1 MLAYIKEVTQEKGSH
16 DSSILN
22 IVNTEDRSCLIC
34 GSRNANSRKIQFNR
48 KHGRGNIVTFNV
60 CTNCLKELRRSFI
73 NLKL

>member
-1 MLAYIKEVTQEKGSH
+1 MAYIKEVTQEKGSH

-22 IVNTEDRSCLIC
+22 VVNTEDRSCLIC
-34 GSRNANSRKIQFNR
+34 GSRNADSKKLQFNR

-73 NLKL
+73 NLRL

>member
-34 GSRNANSRKIQFNR
+34 GSRNTDSKKIQFNR
-48 KHGRGNIVTFNV
+48 KHGRGNIVTFNI
-60 CTNCLKELRRSFI
+60 CNSCLKELRRSFI